1 MSGGT
6 DASFLGKGWSFPPAF
21 SRNGCDVQYVLEH
34 EDIQQSLQILLNT
47 AQSERIMR
55 EDFGC
60 DLQRFMFEEISQSL
74 INSLTRL
81 ITDAVLYYET
91 RIELNTIDV
100 NESAEIDGL
109 LSIAIDYTV
118 RSTNSRFNLVY
129 PFYLNE
135 ASYVDA

>member
-1 MSGGT
+1 MNSNT

-21 SRNGCDVQYVLEH
+21 SRNGRDVQRVSEH

-47 AQSERIMR
+47 AQGERIMR

-91 RIELNTIDV
+91 RIELNAIDV

-135 ASYVDA
+135 ASYANA

>member
-1 MSGGT
+1 MSNT
-6 DASFLGKGWSFPPAF
+6 ETSFLGKGWSFPPAF
-21 SRNGCDVQYVLEH
+21 SKNGRDVESVSEH
-34 EDIQQSLQILLNT
+34 QDIQQSLQILLGT
-47 AQSERIMR
+47 SQDERIMR

-91 RIELNTIDV
+91 RIELNAVNIDQSDKV
-100 NESAEIDGL
+100 EGL
-109 LSIAIDYTV
+109 LIIAIDYTV
-118 RSTNSRFNLVY
+118 KSTNSRFNMVY

-135 ASYVDA
+135 ASYAGA

>member
-1 MSGGT
+1 MN
-6 DASFLGKGWSFPPAF
+6 DNANASFLGKGWSFPPSF
-21 SRNGCDVQYVLEH
+21 NQNGRDVQRVSEH
-34 EDIQQSLQILLNT
+34 QDIQQSLQILLST
-47 AQSERIMR
+47 AQNERIMR

-74 INSLTRL
+74 INRMTAL

-91 RIELNTIDV
+91 RIELNNVQVD
-100 NESAEIDGL
+100 ESDKIEGL
-109 LSIAIDYTV
+109 LTISIDYTV

-135 ASYVDA
+135 ASYVHA

>member
-1 MSGGT
+1 MSSNT
-6 DASFLGKGWSFPPAF
+6 EASFLGKGWGFPPSF
-21 SRNGCDVQYVLEH
+21 SQNGRDVESVSEH
-34 EDIQQSLQILLNT
+34 LDIQQSLQILLGT
-47 AQSERIMR
+47 AQDERIMR

-91 RIELNTIDV
+91 RIVLNAVHIDK
-100 NESAEIDGL
+100 SAEIEGL
-109 LSIAIDYTV
+109 LLIALDYKV

-135 ASYVDA
+135 ASYANA

>member
-1 MSGGT
+1 MN
-6 DASFLGKGWSFPPAF
+6 DNANASFLGKGWSFPPSF
-21 SRNGCDVQYVLEH
+21 SQNGRDVQRVSEH
-34 EDIQQSLQILLNT
+34 QDIQQSLQILLST
-47 AQSERIMR
+47 AQNERIMR

-74 INSLTRL
+74 INRMTAL

-91 RIELNTIDV
+91 RIELNNVQVD
-100 NESAEIDGL
+100 ESDKIEGL
-109 LSIAIDYTV
+109 LTISIDYTV

-135 ASYVDA
+135 ASYVHA

>member
-1 MSGGT
+1 MSGNT
-6 DASFLGKGWSFPPAF
+6 ETSFLGKGWSFPPSF
-21 SRNGCDVQYVLEH
+21 SQNGRDVQRVSEH
-34 EDIQQSLQILLNT
+34 HDIEQSLFILLST
-47 AQSERIMR
+47 AQNERIMR

-60 DLQRFMFEEISQSL
+60 DLQRFMFEEVSQSL
-74 INSLTRL
+74 VNSLTAL

-91 RIELNTIDV
+91 RIVLNNVLVD
-100 NESAEIDGL
+100 ESDKVEGL
-109 LSIAIDYTV
+109 LTITIDYTV

>member
-1 MSGGT
+1 MSSNT
-6 DASFLGKGWSFPPAF
+6 QASFLGKGWSFPPAF
-21 SRNGCDVQYVLEH
+21 SQNGRDAQCVSEY

-47 AQSERIMR
+47 AQGERIMR

-60 DLQRFMFEEISQSL
+60 DLHRFMFEEISQSL
-74 INSLTRL
+74 INSLTTL

-91 RIELNTIDV
+91 RIELNAIEID
-100 NESAEIDGL
+100 ESAEVEGL
-109 LSIAIDYTV
+109 LIIAIDYTV

-135 ASYVDA
+135 ASYANA

>member
-1 MSGGT
+1 MSSNS

-21 SRNGCDVQYVLEH
+21 SRNGRDVQRVSDH

-47 AQSERIMR
+47 VQGERIMR

-60 DLQRFMFEEISQSL
+60 DLQRFMFEEISQSMV
-74 INSLTRL
+74 NSLTAL
-81 ITDAVLYYET
+81 ITNAVLYYET
-91 RIELNTIDV
+91 RIELNNVQAD
-100 NESAEIDGL
+100 ESDQIEGL
-109 LSIAIDYTV
+109 LMITVDYTV

-135 ASYVDA
+135 ASYANA